1 MQCGSRRRWSKTK
14 VMPRHPS
21 HFATSTATRRRRRH
35 FNEVSPIPAAEIRF
49 LRRLLCGVWR
59 HARRRVAAVERRSV
73 DDINVATSVNDTS
86 KRLYN
91 KKRLW
96 QTGRRHSALLVKPQ
110 TAAMPGGAVGLT
122 TVVYEI
128 ALPAVAVA
136 ADNET
141 GRSSDSGDLRI
152 IGTSVGPTSQT
163 RAYRRSQV
171 ARTEPPPAT
180 SDTLRD

>member
-1 MQCGSRRRWSKTK
+1 M
-14 VMPRHPS
+14 
-21 HFATSTATRRRRRH
+21 
-35 FNEVSPIPAAEIRF
+35 
-49 LRRLLCGVWR
+49 
-59 HARRRVAAVERRSV
+59 
-73 DDINVATSVNDTS
+73 
-86 KRLYN
+86 
-91 KKRLW
+91 
-96 QTGRRHSALLVKPQ
+96 
-110 TAAMPGGAVGLT
+110 T

-128 ALPAVAVA
+128 ALPEAAVA
-136 ADNET
+136 ADDET